1 MKAADVETDNEPD
14 QTCGSDEETWADR
27 EQTNRHEGEPQN
39 TYFQLTNKIYAK
51 ETIK

>member
-27 EQTNRHEGEPQN
+27 EQTNRHEGW
-39 TYFQLTNKIYAK
+39 TTVD
-51 ETIK
+51 

>member
-14 QTCGSDEETWADR
+14 QTCGSDEETWQI
-27 EQTNRHEGEPQN
+27 ENRPTVMRGEP
-39 TYFQLTNKIYAK
+39 QLTNKIYVK